1 MKKNSKQEKVFNIKD
16 IENTIIEGDTIEN
29 LKKIPDES
37 IAAFLTVQS
46 SDKAFHLPSY
56 SNYKRFQKLVH
67 FHPTV

>member
-37 IAAFLTVQS
+37 IDLIFADPPYFMQTEG
-46 SDKAFHLPSY
+46 D
-56 SNYKRFQKLVH
+56 
-67 FHPTV
+67 